1 MKPLR
6 LIDPRAGAGLEFR
19 VPQFEVRIEG
29 AGLPRD
35 VLRDVSEITFRD
47 SLTELGQFELTVNNW
62 DPEQRLFKYF
72 GSETSGNKGQSPY
85 NLFEPCGKKVRIRL
99 GYIDAMTTV
108 MVGTFTT
115 IETSF
120 SQSGGSTLVV
130 RGLDDFHSMRR
141 KKYSASWVK
150 KTPSEIAKDI
160 GSKSDKGKKRFPL
173 PVRIIKGTEGREKN
187 RKIDFIAQSS
197 QFDIDFLLNL
207 ARQHGYEIYIEYDET
222 RRDQAVALCF
232 GNPSDEPTVL
242 QLDWGQTLIDF
253 KPTLTTAG
261 QFKSITVKGWDRRT
275 QKPIEAKVE
284 FDDKELRGLNRK
296 FGELVKQCDPQETE
310 TYSLPVFS
318 RADAHARALA
328 LMRDNNARII
338 RASGTTIGFPE
349 LRAGTKL
356 RILGL
361 GARLSGEYLV
371 LKSTH
376 MIGEGG
382 YTTKFECRLE
392 DYDRQGRSS

>member
-6 LIDPRAGAGLEFR
+6 LIDPRNDKVPEFR
-19 VPQFEVRIEG
+19 VPQFEVRIDG
-29 AGLPRD
+29 AGLPKD
-35 VLRDVSEITFRD
+35 VLRDVSEITYRD
-47 SLTELGQFELTVNNW
+47 SLTELGQFEMVVSNW
-62 DPEQRLFKYF
+62 EPELRQFKYI
-72 GSETSGNKGQSPY
+72 GSETTKNKNSYPY
-85 NLFEPCGKKVRIRL
+85 NLFEPCGKKVRIKF
-99 GYIDAMTTV
+99 GYINVMTSM

-115 IETSF
+115 METSF
-120 SQSGGSTLVV
+120 SQSGASTVTV

-141 KKYSASWVK
+141 KKYSASWTK

-173 PVRIIKGTEGREKN
+173 PVKILDGTEGREKD
-187 RKIDFIAQSS
+187 RKIDFVAQSS

-207 ARQHGYEIYIEYDET
+207 ARQHGYEIYIEYYEKDN
-222 RRDQAVALCF
+222 DKAVALCF
-232 GNPSDEPTVL
+232 GNPSDEPTIL

-284 FDDKELRGLNRK
+284 FDDRELRGLNKR
-296 FGELVKQCDPQETE
+296 FGELVKQCDPQENE

-318 RADAHARALA
+318 KSDAHARALA

-338 RASGTTIGFPE
+338 RATGTTIGFPE

-356 RILGL
+356 RILGV

-376 MIGEGG
+376 SIGEGG

-392 DYDRQGRSS
+392 DYEQGKSS

>member
-6 LIDPRAGAGLEFR
+6 LIDPRNDKIPELR

-29 AGLPRD
+29 AGLPKD
-35 VLRDVSEITFRD
+35 VLRDVSEITYRD

-62 DPEQRLFKYF
+62 DHEQRQFKYI
-72 GSETSGNKGQSPY
+72 GSETTQNKNIYPY
-85 NLFEPCGKKVRIRL
+85 NLFEPCGKKVRISF
-99 GYIDAMTTV
+99 GYINGMTSM

-115 IETSF
+115 METSF
-120 SQSGGSTLVV
+120 NQSGGSTLTV

-141 KKYSASWVK
+141 KKYSTSWTK

-160 GSKSDKGKKRFPL
+160 GSKSDKGKRRFPL
-173 PVRIIKGTEGREKN
+173 EVRILKGTDGREKK
-187 RKIDFIAQSS
+187 RKIDFVAQSS

-207 ARQHGYEIYIEYDET
+207 ARQHGYEIYIEYDDKN
-222 RRDQAVALCF
+222 RDKAVALCF
-232 GNPSDEPTVL
+232 GNPSDEPTIL
-242 QLDWGQTLIDF
+242 RLDWGQTLIDF

-275 QKPIEAKVE
+275 QKPIVE
-284 FDDKELRGLNRK
+284 KIDCDDKELRGLNKK
-296 FGELVKQCDPQETE
+296 FGELVKQCDPQENE

-318 RADAHARALA
+318 KADAHARALA
-328 LMRDNNARII
+328 LMRDNSARII
-338 RASGTTIGFPE
+338 RATGTTIGFPE

-356 RILGL
+356 QIFGV

-376 MIGEGG
+376 TIGEGG

-392 DYDRQGRSS
+392 DYDKQGKSS